1 MFVRPDASSTYM
13 GQTTMYNCLMR
24 RTSLITICVLL
35 LAGSFQLPAQ
45 ATSLSELRNRLSRYL
60 SRESQ
65 AKGRLRSI
73 KGEQQQARSGLI
85 SAQQQLAQAQVR
97 LRESEAQLHKTK
109 QDIAETEQQL
119 AETKARLD
127 KHEAEMQQYLLAL
140 YRAGEPT
147 YLEVVFRAT
156 SFENFVTRAEFTR
169 RLAQRDEELLT
180 ALVSEKQAYESK
192 RAELLVLRA
201 HQEDLR
207 AQIKQQRDVV
217 SAREAAAD
225 RELARVKQ
233 DRVEAER
240 LLAQMQQESQ
250 RIEQMLARLQ
260 GGGGQSYS
268 GSWSG
273 TLGCP
278 ILRSYRI
285 SSQYGWRIHPILGG
299 RRFHDGVDL
308 ACPTGTPIH
317 AADKGLVIYTG
328 WRGGYGR
335 TVLIDHGSGISTM
348 YAHCSRYA
356 VQKGQAVNR
365 GQVIGYVGSTGLST
379 GPHLHFGL
387 RKYGKPINPMKF

>member
-1 MFVRPDASSTYM
+1 MH
-13 GQTTMYNCLMR
+13 NCSLR
-24 RTSLITICVLL
+24 RIRLIGICVLL

-45 ATSLSELRNRLSRYL
+45 AISLSELRNKLNRYL
-60 SRESQ
+60 SRERQ
-65 AKGRLRSI
+65 VTRQLRSI

-85 SAQQQLAQAQVR
+85 SAQQQLAQAQTR
-97 LRESEAQLHKTK
+97 LREAEAQLRETK
-109 QDIAETEQQL
+109 QHITETEQQL
-119 AETKARLD
+119 AETKVRLD

-156 SFENFVTRAEFTR
+156 SFEDFITRAEFTR

-207 AQIKQQRDVV
+207 AQIKQEQAKIKVQ
-217 SAREAAAD
+217 AAAAQ
-225 RELARVKQ
+225 RELNKVTQ
-233 DRVEAER
+233 DRAAAEQM
-240 LLAQMQQESQ
+240 LAQMQQESRQ
-250 RIEQMLARLQ
+250 IEQMLASLQ
-260 GGGGQSYS
+260 RGGGQRYS

-273 TLGCP
+273 SLKCP
-278 ILRSYRI
+278 IWNNYRI
-285 SSQYGWRIHPILGG
+285 SSRYGYRIHPILHK

-335 TVLIDHGSGISTM
+335 TILIDHGSGISTM
-348 YAHCSRYA
+348 YAHCSRIA
-356 VQKGQAVNR
+356 VKNGQTVSR
-365 GQVIGYVGSTGLST
+365 GQVIGYVGSTGFST

>member
-1 MFVRPDASSTYM
+1 
-13 GQTTMYNCLMR
+13 MR
-24 RTSLITICVLL
+24 RTWLVSICALL

-60 SRESQ
+60 SRERQ
-65 AKGRLRSI
+65 VTRQLRSI

-85 SAQQQLAQAQVR
+85 SAQKQLAQAQAR
-97 LRESEAQLHKTK
+97 LREAEAKLHKTK
-109 QDIAETEQQL
+109 QHVAETEQEL

-147 YLEVVFRAT
+147 YLEVVFQAT
-156 SFENFVTRAEFTR
+156 SFQDFVTRAEFTR

-201 HQEDLR
+201 RQEDLR
-207 AQIKQQRDVV
+207 AQIKQEQAKIKVQ
-217 SAREAAAD
+217 AAAAR
-225 RELARVKQ
+225 RELKEVTQ
-233 DRVEAER
+233 DRAAAEQE
-240 LLAQMQQESQ
+240 LAQMQQQSRQ
-250 RIEQMLARLQ
+250 IEQMLARLQ
-260 GGGGQSYS
+260 RGGGQSYS

-273 TLGCP
+273 SLKCP
-278 ILRSYRI
+278 IWDSYRI
-285 SSQYGWRIHPILGG
+285 SSQYGYRIHPILGG

-335 TVLIDHGSGISTM
+335 TILIDHGSGISTM

>member
-1 MFVRPDASSTYM
+1 
-13 GQTTMYNCLMR
+13 MYNCSMR
-24 RTSLITICVLL
+24 RTWLISICVLL

-45 ATSLSELRNRLSRYL
+45 AISLSELRNGLRRYL
-60 SRESQ
+60 WGERQ
-65 AKGRLRSI
+65 VKKQLRSI
-73 KGEQQQARSGLI
+73 KGEEQEARSGLI
-85 SAQQQLAQAQVR
+85 SAQKQLAQAQTR
-97 LRESEAQLHKTK
+97 LREAEAQLRKTK
-109 QDIAETEQQL
+109 QHIAETEQEL

-147 YLEVVFRAT
+147 YLEVVFQAT
-156 SFENFVTRAEFTR
+156 SFEDFVTRAEFTR

-180 ALVSEKQAYESK
+180 ALVSEKQAYERK

-201 HQEDLR
+201 RQEDLW
-207 AQIKQQRDVV
+207 AQIK
-217 SAREAAAD
+217 REQAKIKVQAAEAS
-225 RELARVKQ
+225 RELKEVTQ
-233 DRVEAER
+233 DRAVAEQE
-240 LLAQMQQESQ
+240 LAQMQQESRQ
-250 RIEQMLARLQ
+250 IEQMLAGLQ
-260 GGGGQSYS
+260 RGGGQRYS

-278 ILRSYRI
+278 ISRSYRI

-308 ACPTGTPIH
+308 RCPTGTPIH

-335 TVLIDHGSGISTM
+335 TILIDHGSGISTM

-365 GQVIGYVGSTGLST
+365 GQVIGYVGTTGLST
-379 GPHLHFGL
+379 GPHLHFSL
-387 RKYGKPINPMKF
+387 RKYGTPINPMKF

>member
-1 MFVRPDASSTYM
+1 
-13 GQTTMYNCLMR
+13 MYNYWLR
-24 RTSLITICVLL
+24 RAWFLSTCVLL
-35 LAGSFQLPAQ
+35 LAGSFPLPAQ

-60 SRESQ
+60 SRQ
-65 AKGRLRSI
+65 KQVTRQLRSL
-73 KGEQQQARSGLI
+73 KGEQQQVRSSLV
-85 SAQQQLAQAQVR
+85 SAQKQLAQAQAR
-97 LRESEAQLHKTK
+97 LREAEAQLRKTK
-109 QDIAETEQQL
+109 QHIAETEQEL

-127 KHEAEMQQYLLAL
+127 EHEAQMQQYLLAL

-156 SFENFVTRAEFTR
+156 SFEDFVTRAEFTR

-201 HQEDLR
+201 RQEDLR
-207 AQIKQQRDVV
+207 AQIKQEQDKIKVQ
-217 SAREAAAD
+217 AAAAR
-225 RELARVKQ
+225 RELKKVTQ
-233 DRVEAER
+233 DRAAAEQE
-240 LLAQMQQESQ
+240 LAQMQQESRQ
-250 RIEQMLARLQ
+250 IEQMLARLQ
-260 GGGGQSYS
+260 RGGGQRYS

-273 TLGCP
+273 TLQCP
-278 ILRSYRI
+278 ISRSYRI

-317 AADKGLVIYTG
+317 AADKGLVVYAG

-335 TVLIDHGSGISTM
+335 TILIDHGSGISTM
-348 YAHCSRYA
+348 YAHCSRIA
-356 VQKGQAVNR
+356 VKNGQTVGR